1 MLGIILQART
11 GSTRLPN
18 KMILPFFEEKG
29 ILETILIRLKDA
41 NLHVPIVLATTT
53 NKSDDILETI
63 ALSNEIPVF
72 RGSESNVLDRFI
84 KAGEKFNFTKIIRV
98 CADNPL
104 LDLFA
109 LKRQI
114 DLFEMS
120 EVDYLCFA
128 LNNNTPTIKTH
139 YGFWTEGVKMS
150 SLKKVAD
157 VTDEPLFLEHVTNYI
172 YTHPNEFSIQF
183 EKIDAKIE
191 RENNIRLTIDT
202 IEDFKLVQKIYGQ
215 LKNHRITIEADE
227 IVEFIKNNSEYIEI
241 MTNEINKNTK

>member
-29 ILETILIRLKDA
+29 ILETILIRLKEA
-41 NLHVPIVLATTT
+41 KLKVPIVLATTT
-53 NKSDDILETI
+53 NKSDDILEAI

-114 DLFEMS
+114 DLFVKS

-128 LNNNTPTIKTH
+128 LKNNTPTIKTH
-139 YGFWTEGVKMS
+139 YGFWTEGVKIS
-150 SLKKVAD
+150 SLKKVAGL
-157 VTDEPLFLEHVTNYI
+157 TNESLFLEHVTNYI
-172 YTHPNEFSIQF
+172 YTHPDKFSIQF

-202 IEDFKLVQKIYGQ
+202 IEDFKLVQKIYEQ
-215 LKNHRITIEADE
+215 LKNHRIAIKADE
-227 IVEFIKNNSEYIEI
+227 IVEFIKNNSDYIEI